1 MGGEVIIE
9 GLLEIG
15 IKVIGKIA
23 QVVLDEDPHDIPV
36 TVKKNKPEI
45 SMRAKKRI
53 QKAAR
58 IINNGGLVA
67 FPTET
72 VYGLGAD
79 AFNAQAVE
87 RIYTAKG
94 RPGDNPLILHI
105 ATIEQF
111 MELAEDL
118 PYYVASL
125 IDVYWPG
132 PLTLIAKKKS
142 HLPSWVGG
150 HPQNNTD
157 TIGVRMPS
165 HPVAKA
171 FLMAAGCPV
180 AAPSANKSG
189 RPSPTTSQ
197 HVKDD
202 FEATGEVDMIL
213 DGKGADIG
221 IESTV
226 VDITGSQPGILR
238 PGVITEK
245 MIRAAAKVELA
256 DAKGAENTV
265 VPRSPGMKYRH
276 YAPKAPMVILKGQS
290 SDVATYIL
298 NEYNKAPEGE
308 QIGLLI
314 TELTKNALAGQPLP
328 DAKIKNLSQNHI
340 RVAQN
345 LFAQLR
351 DFDTL
356 GVTKIYAEA
365 VTDDGIGVA
374 IMDRMLKAAEGNVV
388 NV

>member
-1 MGGEVIIE
+1 MI
-9 GLLEIG
+9 
-15 IKVIGKIA
+15 
-23 QVVLDEDPHDIPV
+23 D
-36 TVKKNKPEI
+36 T
-45 SMRAKKRI
+45 KRI

-58 IINNGGLVA
+58 ILHDGGLIA

-87 RIYTAKG
+87 RLYAAKG

-105 ATIEQF
+105 ATVEQF
-111 MELAEDL
+111 TELTEEL
-118 PYYVASL
+118 PHYAMSL
-125 IDVYWPG
+125 IDAYWPG
-132 PLTLIAKKKS
+132 PLTLIAKKKY

-150 HPQNNTD
+150 HPLNSTN

-171 FLMAAGCPV
+171 FLDAAGCPV

-202 FEATGEVDMIL
+202 FGTTGEIDMIL
-213 DGKGADIG
+213 DGAGADIG

-226 VDITGSQPGILR
+226 VDVTGAQPVILR
-238 PGVITEK
+238 PGIITER
-245 MIRAAAKVELA
+245 MIRVAAKVALA
-256 DAKGAENTV
+256 NTLTNTNDAKNITA
-265 VPRSPGMKYRH
+265 PRSPGMKYRH

-290 SDVATYIL
+290 YDVAMYIL
-298 NEYNKAPEGE
+298 NEYNKTPQGE

-314 TELTKNALAGQPLP
+314 TDLTKQILANHQLSNT
-328 DAKIKNLSQNHI
+328 KIRTLSQDHI
-340 RVAQN
+340 TVAQN

-351 DFDTL
+351 EFDTL
-356 GVTKIYAEA
+356 GVTKIYTEA
-365 VTDDGIGVA
+365 VADDGIGVA